1 MIGKW
6 SGICV
11 CFFIVCKKDGGKGV
25 IDRFLFFV
33 IKKLEYRTC
42 FSVEHM
48 SDTVVVMT
56 VSCFN
61 IFC

>member
-6 SGICV
+6 SRICV
-11 CFFIVCKKDGGKGV
+11 CFIVCKKDGGEEGV

-48 SDTVVVMT
+48 SDIVAVMT
-56 VSCFN
+56 VFCFN